1 MIKKSIVIIA
11 FFVVPLFAPQPKQ
24 KVSVSLI
31 KYLLDQPNLKFTKKE
46 REDLQSIEAKQH
58 NAPIWLLPFMKHD
71 IDVILKDQI
80 GKAQYPNGA
89 TRFVQIDGVKKIY
102 DHDKS
107 INDFNRLIQKDLT
120 LKICQQ
126 LISCGK
132 LVAYTGLLIST
143 VLAVELTIKGME

>member
-1 MIKKSIVIIA
+1 MIKKSMIIA
-11 FFVVPLFAPQPKQ
+11 FFVVPLCAMQPKQ
-24 KVSVSLI
+24 KVQKVSLI
-31 KYLLDQPNLKFTKKE
+31 KYLLDQPNLKFTREE
-46 REDLQSIEAKQH
+46 REDLQYIETNQQ
-58 NAPIWLLPFMKHD
+58 NAPIWLLLFMKHD

-89 TRFVQIDGVKKIY
+89 TRFVQIDGVKKLY

-120 LKICQQ
+120 LKICKQ

-132 LVAYTGLLIST
+132 LAAYTGLLIST
-143 VLAVELTIKGME
+143 VLAVEVTMRGME